1 MKMPPP
7 PPGFELI
14 PDGQG
19 GVDIPPP
26 PDGFEMIGADTPAA
40 AASAEPVPETPH
52 PDAKP
57 QTWAEYAEGLTQKI
71 AQGVTFNFGDE
82 AAAAAGSM
90 FGLGPKFG
98 GKDYQTILDEVRGRE
113 ADFTKANPKTALA
126 AEIGGSLATGLGTGA
141 TAARL
146 LGGAPGLLRSALGAG
161 MTAAPMAALNK
172 VGELEGADKTIGD
185 YGQTALEGAGEGAA
199 WGFGLGAAGHGIG
212 RVIGPWA
219 SEAAQRLSD
228 RRIRLTPGQLLGP
241 NAKRIEDTVTSLP
254 GANIMVRG
262 RREEALAD
270 LNRVA
275 VNEALQ
281 PIGVQLADDAVMGH
295 DAVAAAGDEISNV
308 YRRVV
313 PAMRG
318 VRDIHLDRDLAAL
331 SNTLPRDQRATF
343 NAFVNRELNNV
354 APTPATGG
362 PAAIAGDD
370 MQHLI
375 ETLRSEGN
383 HLTTGA
389 GASHHDRE
397 MGRAFG
403 HAADVMETNLAAN
416 SPPAV
421 VAEYQAANRAF
432 ANLVRVEKAAGMS
445 DTGIFS
451 PAQLKNAIRTSDR
464 SSRKRAVA
472 RGEALLQDLG
482 TDAKVVIGNTLND
495 SGTPER
501 AMMSTLLLG
510 GGASMINP
518 TLLLGPAALAALYS
532 GPANRAF
539 QFAATRGA
547 PARGRARAAI
557 EALTRAGAPAGGYA
571 MTQGE

>member
-1 MKMPPP
+1 M
-7 PPGFELI
+7 LI
-14 PDGQG
+14 PDDAAG

-26 PDGFEMIGADTPAA
+26 PAGFEMIGTDGQSVVAPTIAD
-40 AASAEPVPETPH
+40 SEPVPETPAA
-52 PDAKP
+52 DADP
-57 QTWAEYAEGLTQKI
+57 MTWAEYSEGLAQKV

-82 AAAAAGSM
+82 AAAAAGSL
-90 FGLGPKFG
+90 FGLGPKLLG
-98 GKDYQTILDEVRGRE
+98 TKDYQTILDEVRGRE
-113 ADFTKANPKTALA
+113 KRFTAANPKTAVA
-126 AEIGGSLATGLGTGA
+126 AEIGGGLATGLGTGA
-141 TAARL
+141 TAARM
-146 LGGAPGLLRSALGAG
+146 LGMAPGLLRSAVGAG
-161 MTAAPMAALNK
+161 MTAAPMGALNE
-172 VGELEGADKTIGD
+172 VGELEGADKTLGD
-185 YGQTALEGAGEGAA
+185 YTDAALSGGATAGAFGL
-199 WGFGLGAAGHGIG
+199 GLGAAGHAVA

-219 SEAAQRLSD
+219 SAAAQRLSD
-228 RRIRLTPGQLLGP
+228 RGIRLTPGQLLGP
-241 NAKRIEDTVTSLP
+241 NTKKIEDTVTSMP

-275 VNEALQ
+275 VNEALE
-281 PIGVQLADDAVMGH
+281 PIGVQLAHDAVMGH
-295 DAVAAAGDEISNV
+295 DAVAAAGDAISDV

-318 VRDIHLDRDLAAL
+318 VRDIHLDRDMAAL
-331 SNTLPRDQRATF
+331 ANTLPRDQRATF

-354 APTPATGG
+354 APAPAAGG

-397 MGRAFG
+397 MGRAFA

-416 SPPAV
+416 SPAAV
-421 VAEYQAANRAF
+421 VAEYRAANRAF
-432 ANLVRVEKAAGMS
+432 ANLVRIEKAAGMS
-445 DTGIFS
+445 DTGVFS

-464 SSRKRAVA
+464 SSRKRQVA
-472 RGEALLQDLG
+472 RGEALLQGLG
-482 TDAKVVIGNTLND
+482 TDAKTVIGNTLND

-510 GGASMINP
+510 GGASMISP
-518 TLLLGPAALAALYS
+518 QLLLGPAALAALYS

-547 PARGRARAAI
+547 RPRGAARRAI
-557 EALTRAGAPAGGYA
+557 ESLTRAGAPAAGLA
-571 MTQGE
+571 SVQGD

>member
-1 MKMPPP
+1 MKIPPP

-26 PDGFEMIGADTPAA
+26 PDGFEMIGADAPAA
-40 AASAEPVPETPH
+40 VSAEPVPETPD

-57 QTWAEYAEGLTQKI
+57 QTWADYAEGLAQKV

-82 AAAAAGSM
+82 AAAAAGSV
-90 FGLGPKFG
+90 FGLGPMFG
-98 GKDYQTILDEVRGRE
+98 GKDYRTILDEVHKRE
-113 ADFTKANPKTALA
+113 ADFTKANPKTAIA
-126 AEIGGSLATGLGTGA
+126 AELAGGLATGLGTGA

-146 LGGAPGLLRSALGAG
+146 IGGAPGLLRSALGAG
-161 MTAAPMAALNK
+161 LTAAPMAALNE
-172 VGELEGADKTIGD
+172 VGELEGKDKTIGD
-185 YGQTALEGAGEGAA
+185 YGQAALEGAGSGAA

-212 RVIGPWA
+212 RVVGPWA
-219 SEAAQRLSD
+219 SAAAQRLSD
-228 RRIRLTPGQLLGP
+228 RGIRLTPGQLMGP
-241 NAKRIEDTVTSLP
+241 NAKKIEDTVTSLP

-281 PIGVQLADDAVMGH
+281 PIGVQLANDAVMGH
-295 DAVAAAGDEISNV
+295 DAVAAAGDAISDV
-308 YRRVV
+308 YRRTV

-318 VRDIHLDRDLAAL
+318 VRDIHLDRDLANLA
-331 SNTLPRDQRATF
+331 NTLPHNQRGEF

-354 APTPATGG
+354 APAPAAGG

-383 HLTTGA
+383 HLATAA

-397 MGRAFG
+397 LGRAFG

-416 SPPAV
+416 SPAAV

-432 ANLVRVEKAAGMS
+432 ANLVRIEKAAGMS
-445 DTGIFS
+445 DTGVFS

-547 PARGRARAAI
+547 GPRGAARRAI
-557 EALTRAGAPAGGYA
+557 EQLTRAGAPAAGLA
-571 MTQGE
+571 SVQGD